1 MARIA
6 RSVVALRIFGDDLVA
21 SEISTLLGAEPSRAE
36 SKGEKIVGKKTGD
49 VRVAKTGL
57 WLLRANDRE
66 PEDIDSQVVEL
77 FRQISPDLK
86 IWLELSSRFEMNL
99 FCGLFMETSNEGM
112 AISSATL
119 QTLGERGIELQF
131 DIYDPS

>member
-1 MARIA
+1 MARLA
-6 RSVVALRIFGDDLVA
+6 RSVVSLRIIGDALVP

-36 SKGEKIVGKKTGD
+36 RKGEQIIGRKTGQ
-49 VRVAKTGL
+49 VRIAKTGL
-57 WLLRANDRE
+57 WLLCANDRE
-66 PEDIDSQVVEL
+66 PEDINGQVVEL
-77 FRQISPDLK
+77 FRQLNPDLK
-86 IWLELSSRFEMNL
+86 VWSELSCRFEMNL